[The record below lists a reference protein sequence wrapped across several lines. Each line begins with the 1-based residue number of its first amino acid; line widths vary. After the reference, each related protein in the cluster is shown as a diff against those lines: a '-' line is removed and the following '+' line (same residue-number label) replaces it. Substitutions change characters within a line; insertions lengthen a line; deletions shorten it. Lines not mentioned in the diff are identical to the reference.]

1 MKIKKKTLK
10 DLFFKIIVIAI
21 VLAMIFSVF
30 VVVLR

>member
-1 MKIKKKTLK
+1 MKLKKKALK
-10 DLFFKIIVIAI
+10 DLLFKLIVIAI